1 MSSISSTP
9 LVNILSKLR
18 TAEKDYV
25 LNSDFNVTWT
35 GLHVGDLNE
44 YNDYIETVNIP
55 ERTIQTSDSR
65 IANSLTAKLGTD
77 ITVGDMEMSWRL
89 TGDFGVLYSI
99 EAWMKA
105 VKAIGVLGS
114 GEAFYTSG
122 YFQEYCIA
130 NSCRIS
136 NRAGQELV
144 TIQGLYPTSLQ
155 SISFS
160 SEGGEYLKATATFSC
175 YLLNTMRHDVG
186 Q

>member
-1 MSSISSTP
+1 MAVTP
-9 LVNILSKLR
+9 IVNILSKLR
-18 TAEKDYV
+18 TAQNDYV
-25 LNSDFNVTWT
+25 MNSDFDVLWT
-35 GLHVGDLNE
+35 GLHVGDLNN
-44 YNDYIETVNIP
+44 YNEYIETINIP
-55 ERTIQTSDSR
+55 ERSIQTSDSKV
-65 IANSLTAKLGTD
+65 ANSVNAKLGTD

-122 YFQEYCIA
+122 YFQEYCIV

-175 YLLNTMRHDVG
+175 YLLNTMLYNVG
-186 Q
+186 QQL